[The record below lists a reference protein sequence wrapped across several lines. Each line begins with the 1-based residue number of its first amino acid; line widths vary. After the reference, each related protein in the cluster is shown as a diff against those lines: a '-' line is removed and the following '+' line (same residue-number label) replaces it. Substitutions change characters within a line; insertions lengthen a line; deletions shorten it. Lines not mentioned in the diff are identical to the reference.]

1 MKEVLILEDK
11 EESRRILEELV
22 KQVQPDADVY
32 AVSSEDE
39 AYAIAMKRTI
49 DLFLVDII
57 LHPETMGDQSGADFA
72 QNLRTIEKYLFT
84 PIIVITSLYDPKIYM
99 YSAVHCYRF
108 IEKPFDAKKVRE
120 TIQEAIKYR
129 TVDEKKRNIIFHVD
143 GLLQMVA
150 VDEIIYIESRKH
162 KLYIKT
168 AEECLYVPYKSCKSM
183 LEELDNDNFVKC
195 NRGTIVNMSYV
206 KKVDSVNRF
215 IYLKGI
221 QDVLEIGPI
230 MKKAFMDKVLE
241 TRR

>member
-84 PIIVITSLYDPKIYM
+84 LS
-99 YSAVHCYRF
+99 F
-108 IEKPFDAKKVRE
+108 EK
-120 TIQEAIKYR
+120 
-129 TVDEKKRNIIFHVD
+129 
-143 GLLQMVA
+143 
-150 VDEIIYIESRKH
+150 S
-162 KLYIKT
+162 
-168 AEECLYVPYKSCKSM
+168 
-183 LEELDNDNFVKC
+183 FVKQPHSKGV
-195 NRGTIVNMSYV
+195 RTAV
-206 KKVDSVNRF
+206 F
-215 IYLKGI
+215 IPSLRKI
-221 QDVLEIGPI
+221 SD
-230 MKKAFMDKVLE
+230 
-241 TRR
+241 T

>member
-1 MKEVLILEDK
+1 M
-11 EESRRILEELV
+11 SFW
-22 KQVQPDADVY
+22 
-32 AVSSEDE
+32 SSV
-39 AYAIAMKRTI
+39 APFCKNAPY
-49 DLFLVDII
+49 FLQIN
-57 LHPETMGDQSGADFA
+57 PQSG
-72 QNLRTIEKYLFT
+72 RKSPEPLF
-84 PIIVITSLYDPKIYM
+84 
-99 YSAVHCYRF
+99 YRF

-129 TVDEKKRNIIFHVD
+129 TVDEKQRNIIFHVD

-168 AEECLYVPYKSCKSM
+168 AEECLCVPYKSCKSM

-241 TRR
+241 TRK